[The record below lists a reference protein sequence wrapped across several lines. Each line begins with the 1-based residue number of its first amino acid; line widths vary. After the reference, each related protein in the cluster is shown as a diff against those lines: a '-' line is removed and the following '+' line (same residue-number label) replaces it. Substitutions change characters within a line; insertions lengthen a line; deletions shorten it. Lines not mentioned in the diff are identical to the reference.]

1 MSDSQL
7 IWEGRVNAEW
17 VDYNNHMNDAAYAI
31 VFSMA
36 LDSML
41 DKIGLDEAFREQ
53 NHYTAYTLETHVLYR
68 KEAVLDE
75 KLDVFVQILDKDEK
89 RLHLWMEMKNESS
102 ELAAASEQMIM
113 GMDQAAGRPAPFPPA
128 LVKGIEALPHTEAE
142 FRPSMAGR
150 AIGIKKK

>member
-17 VDYNNHMNDAAYAI
+17 VDYNNHMNDAAYVI

-53 NHYTAYTLETHVLYR
+53 NHYTVYTLETHVLYR
-68 KEAVLDE
+68 KEAVMDE

-113 GMDQAAGRPAPFPPA
+113 GMDQAAGRPAPFPPE
-128 LVKGIEALPHTEAE
+128 LVKGIDALPHTEADS
-142 FRPSMAGR
+142 RPAMAGR